1 MTEKIVEAMG
11 EILKNPDLLEKF
23 AKSDEIDE
31 MYRLCLSVRT
41 GYTKDE
47 FCDFLTVILC
57 LLDENM
63 FRQVVFNK
71 SQNSFNI
78 LDDDEIDQVAGGT
91 GKIGKFMATSLA
103 AVSMLTPMFSA
114 NKTSAAGSN
123 NSKSS
128 TSKHVRNS
136 KKNAKEMQEVK
147 ESWIKRGFKA
157 IWNNKWKIALGAGTI
172 AGICL
177 GGKKLVDWWK
187 TDSAVREAN
196 KKVLDDLKKDVEEKR
211 KKFTENKDEQSQ
223 KAYNEAKKKLDDQGS
238 SISNLLKYTKGI
250 GGVVGIGG
258 LAWSGVT
265 SIFNSVTSKVHS
277 GGKFFKD
284 VGDGVSN
291 MQSLWRNFTR
301 FLTDKATEIN
311 KEAYDKNEKMDQL
324 YEELDERVRGQE
336 KAKKAVKGFFQR
348 VIADRLRSANTG
360 VKNKAKVIVF
370 NGPSGCGKSF
380 TADILARSLTT
391 APIYSMS
398 ASEVDIHG
406 GSLVDQLFNKYSY
419 NPWDWSSNSGQGFS
433 KYINDHPNDG
443 VVIINE
449 YDKMYN
455 QKSGAPHELDEVM
468 RTFIDEGKA
477 VISGKEFDCSGI
489 TFILTTNESDASL
502 NGEVE
507 VGPTGKLYDPSK
519 KDDTTGSLTT
529 VLHDKSF
536 LNRLTIVGFDN
547 LSVEEYAQ
555 IAKDNFASTIE
566 FLATEEGGG
575 IQVHIDD
582 ESYRKMGEKL
592 LQINQGA
599 RPISKFIGDMF
610 VSVIEKTNALRE
622 ADEECEDIA
631 LKVDFNYDDDS
642 FWFEVEQTDYVEDEQ
657 EQEQNQEENNNQ
669 NEQNQKN
676 SENNTE
682 DNNTVENNIEQNPS
696 EETLETLNE
705 NNSNSNNIAK

>member
-1 MTEKIVEAMG
+1 MTEKIVEAIG
-11 EILKNPDLLEKF
+11 EVLKNPDLLKKF

-47 FCDFLTVILC
+47 FCDFLIMILC

-63 FRQVVFNK
+63 FRQMVFNK
-71 SQNSFNI
+71 SRDSYNI
-78 LDDDEIDQVAGGT
+78 LSDDEIDQVSGGT
-91 GKIGKFMATSLA
+91 GKFGKFMATSLA

-114 NKTSAAGSN
+114 NKTSAAN
-123 NSKSS
+123 NNGNKSSVSKS
-128 TSKHVRNS
+128 VRNS
-136 KKNAKEMQEVK
+136 KKSAKEVQEVK
-147 ESWIKRGFKA
+147 ESWIKRGFKT
-157 IWNNKWKIALGAGTI
+157 IWNNKWKIALGAGAI
-172 AGICL
+172 AGVCI
-177 GGKKLVDWWK
+177 GGKKLKDWWQ

-196 KKVLDDLKKDVEEKR
+196 KKVIDDLKADMEK
-211 KKFTENKDEQSQ
+211 KQQDFIAKKDEASK
-223 KAYNEAKKKLDDQGS
+223 KAYDEAKRKLDDQGS
-238 SISNLLKYTKGI
+238 SFANLLKYTKGI
-250 GGVVGIGG
+250 GSVVGIGG
-258 LAWSGVT
+258 LAWSGITSAFNTVT
-265 SIFNSVTSKVHS
+265 GKVHS

-301 FLTDKATEIN
+301 FVADKTAEIK
-311 KEAYDKNEKMDQL
+311 KEAYEKNEKMEQL

-419 NPWDWSSNSGQGFS
+419 NPWDWSSDSGQGFS

-455 QKSGAPHELDEVM
+455 PKTGAPHELDEVM

-477 VISGKEFDCSGI
+477 IISGKEFDCSGI

-502 NGEVE
+502 SGNVE

-566 FLATEEGGG
+566 FLDTEEGGG
-575 IQVHIDD
+575 IQAHIDD

-610 VSVIEKTNALRE
+610 VAVIEKTNALRE

-631 LKVDFNYDDDS
+631 LKVDFNYDNDS
-642 FWFEVEQTDYVEDEQ
+642 FWFDVEQTDYIEYKQ
-657 EQEQNQEENNNQ
+657 EQESNQEDNNNQ
-669 NEQNQKN
+669 NE
-676 SENNTE
+676 ENNEKST
-682 DNNTVENNIEQNPS
+682 EQNS
-696 EETLETLNE
+696 VKNLDLELK
-705 NNSNSNNIAK
+705 NIDTDNIKNQEQ